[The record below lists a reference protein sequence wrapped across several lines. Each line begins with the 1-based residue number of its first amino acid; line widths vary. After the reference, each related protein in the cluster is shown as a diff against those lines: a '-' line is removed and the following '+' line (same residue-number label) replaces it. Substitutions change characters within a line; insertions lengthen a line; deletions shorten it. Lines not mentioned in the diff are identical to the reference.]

1 MKAMFRLAGIT
12 FGSSELV
19 WHDFRHDAATIL
31 TADLNT
37 SLSVT
42 KEITGHSN
50 TQMLERYVNPQLE
63 VKRRALRELAEE
75 RQARLRTPA
84 QKSHGESRLAITTAS
99 PRHYDDSMTGGSP
112 TRPISAKKYQ
122 RPSRVIAGNS
132 Q

>member
-50 TQMLERYVNPQLE
+50 TQILERYVNPQLE

-84 QKSHGESRLAITTAS
+84 QKKSW
-99 PRHYDDSMTGGSP
+99 
-112 TRPISAKKYQ
+112 
-122 RPSRVIAGNS
+122 
-132 Q
+132 